1 MRSTRSL
8 LHALGRRFEAVIAG
22 EPDPQ
27 LAMDE
32 IALEA
37 ERRGLVDIGSSLRR
51 DSPLAFVMDLWY
63 GNPLVLDLLNLRRE
77 TLPDPRHVNDLS
89 SVLDAIP

>member
-8 LHALGRRFEAVIAG
+8 LQALGRRFEAVIAS

-27 LAMDE
+27 QAMDE
-32 IALEA
+32 IALIA
-37 ERRGLVDIGSSLRR
+37 ERRGLVDSGASLRR

-63 GNPLVLDLLNLRRE
+63 DNPLTLDLLNLRRE
-77 TLPDPRHVNDLS
+77 TLPDPLHVTDLS